1 MGQRS
6 TSMTQTGPGAL
17 GTLPLLR
24 PSARGRS
31 RQTNLHS
38 EHDLSRYSRSLKRP
52 VAQEGLMDGP
62 IAVDGGNEPLHIP
75 LSSPVSTCH
84 GYSVREACPERQR
97 CRRASTPHR

>member
-31 RQTNLHS
+31 RQTYLHS

-62 IAVDGGNEPLHIP
+62 IAVYGGND
-75 LSSPVSTCH
+75 
-84 GYSVREACPERQR
+84 
-97 CRRASTPHR
+97 RRFQ